1 MILPDHV
8 PQNVYTHSYELL
20 LDTVQKE
27 KREKKGMRNE
37 MEKEK
42 REKKGMKNEMEK
54 EKNERQKELKKKE
67 RQKEMEKEKREMQKE
82 IHKIKKTVEDVM
94 KRISDEDDTPYLQ
107 DSDKHVPWMEMLIF

>member
-20 LDTVQKE
+20 LDTVQ
-27 KREKKGMRNE
+27 
-37 MEKEK
+37 KEK